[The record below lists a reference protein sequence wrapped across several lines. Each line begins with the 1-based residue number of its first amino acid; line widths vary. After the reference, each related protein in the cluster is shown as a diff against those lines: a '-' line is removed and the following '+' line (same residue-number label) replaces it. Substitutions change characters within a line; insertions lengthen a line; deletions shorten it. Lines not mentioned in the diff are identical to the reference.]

1 MQKSNL
7 LKRGLFLIISSIIMV
22 NTQAQIGLNFQGVA
36 RTTSNLVIASQP
48 ISIKLSILQGSAT
61 GTAEYTETRRVITNA
76 QGLFTAVIGDTGA
89 ISTLGN
95 FTNINWKNTP
105 KFLKIEMDPAAGT
118 NFVTMGTTQ
127 FQYVPYAQYAK
138 GVDAD
143 KLVGIVPVTLGGT
156 GVNSLAGIKTALAID
171 KINNTSDTDKPIS
184 NLTQTALDLKSN
196 AADVTSSLSLKLNK
210 ADTSTLSNRIDLKSN
225 ASDVATSLDL
235 KANTSDVNT
244 SLGLKLNK
252 ADTSTLSNRIDLK
265 SNTSDVTTSLALKA
279 PLASPTFTGTAMA
292 PTATAGTNTTQIA
305 TTAFVTGAITTANAT
320 NANSTGDV
328 TSVGNATTI
337 VTNAITTAKIAAAN
351 VTYAKIQNVSATD
364 KVLGRTTAG
373 AGVIEEIA
381 TTGSGNVVRATSPTL
396 VSPVLGTPASG
407 IATNLTELPLTT
419 GVTGTL
425 PVANGGTGSTTKN
438 FVDLTTNQT
447 ITGAKT
453 FSSDITVNGVKI
465 GLGTGNNGQNVA
477 IGADALASGTGTR
490 NTAVGYG
497 AMRQYSGTSF
507 DNNTSIGYFN
517 LPVLTSGNA
526 NTSVGAESMMALTTG
541 VANTSVGNQSL
552 INITGSYNVG
562 IGQRAG
568 QTISTG
574 SQNTIIGTNADV
586 AVNNLSN
593 ASAIG
598 YGASAAT
605 SNTIQLGNTSVTN
618 VKTSGTITADAVTYP
633 KAHGTAGQVLS
644 TTGSGT
650 LAWTT
655 PAAAGPIFKHAQVDQ
670 SNSGSTVNSEI
681 EVGGLAF
688 RYNTS
693 TRNIEVKKTTTQEPV
708 WQAYNTSRIEDGV
721 SKTLQRPDIISVSTS
736 AWTGL
741 FNSWGNAPLTISG
754 YYNSYEFELTPY
766 LRGWSSDN
774 HSFNIK
780 VLCDGWGVITLRVI
794 YY

>member
-1 MQKSNL
+1 MV
-7 LKRGLFLIISSIIMV
+7 GLA
-22 NTQAQIGLNFQGVA
+22 N
-36 RTTSNLVIASQP
+36 
-48 ISIKLSILQGSAT
+48 
-61 GTAEYTETRRVITNA
+61 
-76 QGLFTAVIGDTGA
+76 
-89 ISTLGN
+89 
-95 FTNINWKNTP
+95 
-105 KFLKIEMDPAAGT
+105 
-118 NFVTMGTTQ
+118 
-127 FQYVPYAQYAK
+127 
-138 GVDAD
+138 VD
-143 KLVGIVPVTLGGT
+143 
-156 GVNSLAGIKTALAID
+156 
-171 KINNTSDTDKPIS
+171 
-184 NLTQTALDLKSN
+184 
-196 AADVTSSLSLKLNK
+196 
-210 ADTSTLSNRIDLKSN
+210 
-225 ASDVATSLDL
+225 
-235 KANTSDVNT
+235 NTSDVN
-244 SLGLKLNK
+244 KPV
-252 ADTSTLSNRIDLK
+252 STAAQTALD
-265 SNTSDVTTSLALKA
+265 LKA

-320 NANSTGDV
+320 NANLTGDV

-337 VTNAITTAKIAAAN
+337 VADAVTTAKIAAAN

-407 IATNLTELPLTT
+407 IATNLTGLPLTT

-568 QTISTG
+568 QTITTG

-670 SNSGSTVNSEI
+670 DNSGSTVNSEI
-681 EVGGLAF
+681 QVGGLAF

-693 TRNIEVKKTTTQEPV
+693 TRNIEVKKTTTEEYV
-708 WQAYNTSRIEDGV
+708 WQAYNTSRIVNGV
-721 SKTLQRPDIISVSTS
+721 SQTLQRPDIISVSTS
-736 AWTGL
+736 NWTGL

>member
-1 MQKSNL
+1 
-7 LKRGLFLIISSIIMV
+7 
-22 NTQAQIGLNFQGVA
+22 
-36 RTTSNLVIASQP
+36 
-48 ISIKLSILQGSAT
+48 
-61 GTAEYTETRRVITNA
+61 
-76 QGLFTAVIGDTGA
+76 
-89 ISTLGN
+89 
-95 FTNINWKNTP
+95 
-105 KFLKIEMDPAAGT
+105 
-118 NFVTMGTTQ
+118 
-127 FQYVPYAQYAK
+127 
-138 GVDAD
+138 
-143 KLVGIVPVTLGGT
+143 
-156 GVNSLAGIKTALAID
+156 
-171 KINNTSDTDKPIS
+171 
-184 NLTQTALDLKSN
+184 
-196 AADVTSSLSLKLNK
+196 
-210 ADTSTLSNRIDLKSN
+210 
-225 ASDVATSLDL
+225 
-235 KANTSDVNT
+235 
-244 SLGLKLNK
+244 
-252 ADTSTLSNRIDLK
+252 
-265 SNTSDVTTSLALKA
+265 
-279 PLASPTFTGTAMA
+279 MA

-320 NANSTGDV
+320 NANLTGDV

-337 VTNAITTAKIAAAN
+337 VADAVTTAKIAAAN

-407 IATNLTELPLTT
+407 IATNLTGLPLTT

-568 QTISTG
+568 QTITTG

-681 EVGGLAF
+681 QVGGLAF

-693 TRNIEVKKTTTQEPV
+693 TRNIEVKKTTTEEYV
-708 WQAYNTSRIEDGV
+708 WQAYNTSRIVNGV
-721 SKTLQRPDIISVSTS
+721 SQTLQRPDIISVSTS
-736 AWTGL
+736 NWTGL